1 MSPDPRASGLRL
13 IQIVNTLDHT
23 DGGPAR
29 NAFELNLAL
38 NALPH
43 VEAALVSMVG
53 DERDSV
59 SRTFSDQGGQLPPTP
74 PRRLRPR
81 GRAGAGE
88 VGLISALREARRA
101 DALVLHGYYLWWVPV
116 FTAAGLISGT
126 RVFLMPHGALTR
138 YERGRKKGKKA
149 VFHLAAGW
157 WVNGRLTAFV
167 TGSEVEKDEL
177 IADGIGRRV
186 EYAGVGTALV
196 SSPPQD
202 RVLADP
208 VRLLTMSRLAA
219 KKRVDVAVQA
229 VRHLL
234 DSGLRVSLTVA
245 GTGDSETE
253 RSIRDLIE
261 SLRLTDAVQMVGLVK
276 GEDKERLL
284 AESDIFLLPS
294 EDENFGIGVAEAAMH
309 GLFVVASSKV
319 AAATMLSDES
329 ASKLD
334 STDPRSFANA
344 VERAA
349 SDHPVGARSQ
359 ISAEARELFSWS
371 AVAQRWVSILGDRS
385 RD

>member
-1 MSPDPRASGLRL
+1 MSPDPRGSGLRL
-13 IQIVNTLDHT
+13 VQIVNTLDHT

-38 NALPH
+38 NAQPR
-43 VEAALVSMVG
+43 VEAALVWIAG
-53 DERDSV
+53 DEKDSV
-59 SRTFSDQGGQLPPTP
+59 SRTFSDQGGHLPPTP

-81 GRAGAGE
+81 GRPGARE
-88 VGLISALREARRA
+88 VGLGGALREVRRA
-101 DALVLHGYYLWWVPV
+101 DALVLHGYYLWWVPL
-116 FTAAGLISGT
+116 FTAAGLMCRT

-149 VFHLAAGW
+149 LFHLAAGW
-157 WVNGRLTAFV
+157 WMNDRLAAFV
-167 TGSEVEKDEL
+167 TGSEVEKGEL

-196 SSPPQD
+196 SSPPED
-202 RVLADP
+202 RALADP
-208 VRLLTMSRLAA
+208 IRLLTMSRLAA

-234 DSGLRVSLTVA
+234 DSGVRVSLTVA
-245 GTGDSETE
+245 GAGDSETE
-253 RSIRDLIE
+253 RSIKEVIR
-261 SLRLTDAVQMVGLVK
+261 SLELTDAVQMVGLVK
-276 GEDKERLL
+276 GEAKERLL

-319 AAATMLSDES
+319 AAATMLSGES

-334 STDPRSFANA
+334 STDPRSFATA
-344 VERAA
+344 VERAVG
-349 SDHPVGARSQ
+349 DHPVGARSQ

-385 RD
+385 